1 MQKRC
6 NIGVVIGNANSP
18 HAINIMKGIDRAV
31 SELGVNLMYF
41 MNVNSPYTAQLY
53 PPDKETGWDY
63 QKSAI
68 YDYAG
73 YVKADVLIMT
83 YGMMS
88 IFMRD
93 GRGKRYLERFH
104 NVPCVLLNEETDRP
118 NWTSIIVDNYQGT
131 YELVE
136 HLTRD
141 HGYRHFAFLAGPEGN
156 TDARQRKQ
164 AFLDVMEK
172 YGIEMDES
180 HIEVGDYSE
189 CVQKQVNALLDRF
202 PDLQALVCANDVMAL
217 TAYQECEKRGLR
229 IGQDIAIT
237 GFDDWERIR
246 HVPVPIT
253 TVYQDS
259 EESGY
264 RAVYSAYELFCGQRG
279 KRIVIPAKVHVRE
292 SCGCLC
298 KQFSGFDQI
307 ESMNQKFVDEKQRNT
322 VYRQKT
328 WMVPMVSRNMLIAL
342 EDRDKFLANALK
354 PMSFFGVKRSFL
366 YVYNQPVEYDRVH
379 GWVFPETIYLEASQ
393 EGDNVQVFDMGK
405 YPVKLED
412 CGFAE
417 EGNIRHQNRPSVFCL
432 QSGSTQYGVLSV
444 EITPEEVDMIYLI
457 SIQMANALM
466 VYHAEKK
473 RQAVQRERELLLKEL
488 SSKNEILNFVSERDE
503 LTQIQNRRGF
513 MEKAMQMNR
522 QHGNKK
528 AVILFADMDGL
539 KKINDNYGHA
549 AGDIAICACADILKD
564 AAGEHGIAGR
574 LGGDEFALMM
584 IGDEEQAIAVMEDV
598 RKKIAKY
605 NSQAGNNFDIDM
617 SIGCQIVDC
626 TDELSIPNVLEKADK
641 IMYEEKKK
649 KGKARLA

>member
-31 SELGVNLMYF
+31 SELDVNLMYF

-104 NVPCVLLNEETDRP
+104 DVPCILLNEETDRP
-118 NWTSIIVDNYQGT
+118 NWTSIIADNYQGT

-136 HLTRD
+136 HLVCD
-141 HGYRHFAFLAGPEGN
+141 HGYQKFAFLAGPEGN
-156 TDARQRKQ
+156 TDARQRKK

-172 YGIEMDES
+172 YKIEMDDR

-189 CVQKQVNALLDRF
+189 CVQTQVNALLDRF
-202 PDLQALVCANDVMAL
+202 PNLQAIVCANDVMAL

-229 IGQDIAIT
+229 IGRDIAIT
-237 GFDDWERIR
+237 GFDDWERVR
-246 HVPVPIT
+246 HLPVPIT

-259 EESGY
+259 EQSGY
-264 RAVYSAYELFCGQRG
+264 LAIYSALELYRGEHG
-279 KRIVIPAKVHVRE
+279 KRIVIPAKVRVRE
-292 SCGCLC
+292 SCGCIC
-298 KQFSGFDQI
+298 KQFSGFGQM

-342 EDRDKFLANALK
+342 EDREKFLSNALK
-354 PMSFFGVKRSFL
+354 PMSFFGVKKSSL
-366 YVYNQPVEYDRVH
+366 YVYHEPIEYDGS
-379 GWVFPETIYLEASQ
+379 GWKFPDEIYLAACQ
-393 EGDNVQVFDMGK
+393 KGDTVQVFEK
-405 YPVKLED
+405 NQYPVPLKK

-417 EGNIRHQNRPSVFCL
+417 EGNIRYQHRPSVFCL

-473 RQAVQRERELLLKEL
+473 RLAVQREREILLKEL
-488 SSKNEILNFVSERDE
+488 SSKNEVLNFVSERDE

-522 QHGNKK
+522 MHGNKK

-539 KKINDNYGHA
+539 KKINDQYGHA
-549 AGDIAICACADILKD
+549 AGDIAICACASILKD
-564 AAGEHGIAGR
+564 VAGEKGIAGR

-584 IGDEEQAIAVMEDV
+584 IGDEECANTIVDDV
-598 RKKIAKY
+598 RGKIAKY
-605 NSQAGNNFDIDM
+605 NEQAGNEFDIDM
-617 SIGCQIVDC
+617 SLGCQIVSC
-626 TDELSIPNVLEKADK
+626 TDELSIPEVLEKADK
-641 IMYEEKKK
+641 IMYEEKKR
-649 KGKARLA
+649 KGKAR